1 MAAGAFTVFNI
12 AKKKLADGTFD
23 LDSHTFKMILTT
35 SAQSLDATFA
45 GTSTDCRYADLT
57 NEVANGNGYTT
68 GGKTLTCTWTRATG
82 TLTFDC
88 DDQAWTTSTITARY
102 AVIFDDTDAND
113 SLLCFCLLDS
123 TPADV
128 STVSGTLTVTINAS
142 GVFTLA

>member
-1 MAAGAFTVFNI
+1 MAAGAWTVFNI
-12 AKKKLADGTFD
+12 AKKKIGDGTFD
-23 LDSHTFKMILTT
+23 LDGHTFKMVLTT
-35 SAQSLDATFA
+35 SAQALADTFA

-68 GGKTLTCTWTRATG
+68 GGKTLTATWTRATG
-82 TLTFDC
+82 TITFDC
-88 DDQAWTTSTITARY
+88 DDQAWTSSTITARY
-102 AVIFDDTDAND
+102 AVIYDDTDAND

-123 TPADV
+123 APADV